1 MIYGHLTIQSS
12 EFNENAIE
20 FSNIDPRKY
29 SLESHRR
36 MEKEKRKK
44 KVKTK
49 LQKRLVAGANV
60 FYY

>member
-44 KVKTK
+44 KSEDQTSEKTW
-49 LQKRLVAGANV
+49 LC
-60 FYY
+60 